1 MNNWSSKAIYVYVLV
16 KNKPGKKKTNKHS
29 FKKKIITDLGA
40 AGVESDKGDEQYVRK
55 ILPVTVAMTLIIYD
69 SE

>member
-1 MNNWSSKAIYVYVLV
+1 MYMSWLKTNQE
-16 KNKPGKKKTNKHS
+16 KKTNKHS
-29 FKKKIITDLGA
+29 LKKKIITDLGA
-40 AGVESDKGDEQYVRK
+40 AGVESDTGDEQYVRK

>member
-16 KNKPGKKKTNKHS
+16 KNKPGKTNKHS
-29 FKKKIITDLGA
+29 LNKKIITDLGA
-40 AGVESDKGDEQYVRK
+40 AGVESDKGDEQHVRK

-69 SE
+69 TE

>member
-1 MNNWSSKAIYVYVLV
+1 MNNWSSKAICVYVLV
-16 KNKPGKKKTNKHS
+16 KNKPGKKTNKHS
-29 FKKKIITDLGA
+29 LKKKIITDLGA